1 VPTNTPLFDL
11 YFTGEYEKIP
21 AHMRDALT
29 RYVVDRVAP
38 GNFLQAVI
46 RNDLRDACGRADA
59 DNLLLLPT
67 YVKWFYNVAP
77 GRCWGSPENYKAW
90 LAGE

>member
-1 VPTNTPLFDL
+1 MPTKTPLFDL
-11 YFTGEYEKIP
+11 YFTGEYDKIP
-21 AHMRDALT
+21 LHMQEALT

-46 RNDLRDACGRADA
+46 SNDLRDACGRADA
-59 DNLLLLPT
+59 DNLQLLPT
-67 YVKWFYNVAP
+67 YVKWLYNVAP
-77 GRCWGSPENYKAW
+77 GGCWGSPENYKAW

>member
-1 VPTNTPLFDL
+1 MPTKTPLFDL
-11 YFTGEYEKIP
+11 YFTGEYDKIP
-21 AHMRDALT
+21 LHMQEALT

-46 RNDLRDACGRADA
+46 SNDLRDACGRADA
-59 DNLLLLPT
+59 DNLQLLPT

-77 GRCWGSPENYKAW
+77 GGCWGSPENYKAW

>member
-1 VPTNTPLFDL
+1 MTTKTPLFDL
-11 YFTGEYEKIP
+11 YFTGEYDKIP
-21 AHMRDALT
+21 PHMQEALT

-38 GNFLQAVI
+38 GDFLQAVI

-77 GRCWGSPENYKAW
+77 GSCWGSPENYKAW